1 MEHDAPSLR
10 CRRARLVV
18 GKLQRQR
25 GVDGHAGPA
34 GPLTSPNDLQSSPR
48 VRPFAAASRCRVQPL
63 TPSMPIRTAFYRW
76 LIPHPRKPGRYL
88 ARWLMTEETALE
100 RYGDDAVKA
109 SEEPAEWRNVLEAGE
124 VDLGVPCVSTPRA

>member
-1 MEHDAPSLR
+1 
-10 CRRARLVV
+10 
-18 GKLQRQR
+18 
-25 GVDGHAGPA
+25 
-34 GPLTSPNDLQSSPR
+34 
-48 VRPFAAASRCRVQPL
+48 
-63 TPSMPIRTAFYRW
+63 MPIRTAFYRW